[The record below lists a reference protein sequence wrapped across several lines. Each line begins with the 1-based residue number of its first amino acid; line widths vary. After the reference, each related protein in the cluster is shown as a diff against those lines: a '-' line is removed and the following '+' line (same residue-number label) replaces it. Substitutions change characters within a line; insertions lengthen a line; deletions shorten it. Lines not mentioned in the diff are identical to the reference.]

1 MKMVK
6 IDWDTDNDKE
16 ILETLPTEVEI
27 PKGIYEVDE
36 VVDWVSDKN
45 GFCIFNFH
53 MEYTKEDVQNYL
65 EESLKNS
72 DLEGIEISE
81 EDIESLLEQA
91 NECEDLVE
99 AVEDYLEKMN
109 ELLSMDVDDF
119 DLQDE

>member
-1 MKMVK
+1 MKMVN

-53 MEYTKEDVQNYL
+53 MEYTKNDVNNYL

-72 DLEGIEISE
+72 DLEGFEIPE